1 MELYIIAVV
10 TTAII
15 VVALSASKKSKRRK
29 RHDDKIV
36 TAHFAGGKWQFTA
49 IDRGDYSRDRHEDT
63 MV

>member
-1 MELYIIAVV
+1 MEAYL
-10 TTAII
+10 II
-15 VVALSASKKSKRRK
+15 VAVILLVIVSKKSRRRK
-29 RHDDKIV
+29 SHDDKIV